1 MDHFLSLIYGD
12 YDNFP
17 KESYKDSVKK
27 GYNERYETLQMFF
40 KNLNFKNIRLSKE
53 FEINENPNDNFFYIL
68 TDIIDFD
75 VNDNIHEWDKVL
87 LKKDGMDYIINNDNC
102 FLIFLHDNDEIK
114 NSLSSKI
121 DEFAKKYRIFRKK
134 IMSFSYSDLTY
145 EMVYNLISNNRQD
158 TFNIVYENWSE
169 DGNSYYPNLSQNEY
183 GFKYRIQVGLFRF
196 YNFFKDIRA
205 VHIDEVETHKSLNF
219 YYFINGDQ
227 LEDHFRKNNTI
238 PLSNKVK
245 EIFLNNKNFNIV
257 ILNEHEYE
265 KESFIVYIDEIVK
278 KMGFDSSRVYLMTNN
293 SKLQYY
299 KDKNNLDINAYSL
312 DFLVMFIAN
321 HMVEFGEP
329 KFIEDKAGDFFMC
342 HNRGPKPHRYGLLCM
357 LKKHGILDYVD
368 WSLILGWYR
377 KNERK
382 HNKDSIFYE
391 PVFNNED
398 FGFYKSEIEYFGDID
413 IKKSKFEENKTW
425 FDDKNNA
432 PIEWKNIY
440 EYQTYENSYVN
451 IVTESCYID
460 KDVHI
465 TEKSM
470 KPFYFYQFPL
480 FLSSYQHVKFLKER
494 FGFDMFDDILDH
506 SYDNEPD
513 ERMRLIMFFNE
524 IKRLN
529 ENKELL
535 ITFYKNNKERF
546 IYNKE
551 IVVKI
556 NNSKRDYDYF
566 KNLIH
571 KNI

>member
-1 MDHFLSLIYGD
+1 
-12 YDNFP
+12 
-17 KESYKDSVKK
+17 
-27 GYNERYETLQMFF
+27 
-40 KNLNFKNIRLSKE
+40 
-53 FEINENPNDNFFYIL
+53 
-68 TDIIDFD
+68 
-75 VNDNIHEWDKVL
+75 
-87 LKKDGMDYIINNDNC
+87 
-102 FLIFLHDNDEIK
+102 
-114 NSLSSKI
+114 
-121 DEFAKKYRIFRKK
+121 
-134 IMSFSYSDLTY
+134 
-145 EMVYNLISNNRQD
+145 
-158 TFNIVYENWSE
+158 
-169 DGNSYYPNLSQNEY
+169 
-183 GFKYRIQVGLFRF
+183 
-196 YNFFKDIRA
+196 
-205 VHIDEVETHKSLNF
+205 
-219 YYFINGDQ
+219 
-227 LEDHFRKNNTI
+227 
-238 PLSNKVK
+238 
-245 EIFLNNKNFNIV
+245 
-257 ILNEHEYE
+257 
-265 KESFIVYIDEIVK
+265 
-278 KMGFDSSRVYLMTNN
+278 
-293 SKLQYY
+293 
-299 KDKNNLDINAYSL
+299 
-312 DFLVMFIAN
+312 MFIAN

>member
-1 MDHFLSLIYGD
+1 
-12 YDNFP
+12 
-17 KESYKDSVKK
+17 
-27 GYNERYETLQMFF
+27 
-40 KNLNFKNIRLSKE
+40 
-53 FEINENPNDNFFYIL
+53 
-68 TDIIDFD
+68 
-75 VNDNIHEWDKVL
+75 
-87 LKKDGMDYIINNDNC
+87 
-102 FLIFLHDNDEIK
+102 
-114 NSLSSKI
+114 
-121 DEFAKKYRIFRKK
+121 
-134 IMSFSYSDLTY
+134 
-145 EMVYNLISNNRQD
+145 
-158 TFNIVYENWSE
+158 
-169 DGNSYYPNLSQNEY
+169 
-183 GFKYRIQVGLFRF
+183 
-196 YNFFKDIRA
+196 
-205 VHIDEVETHKSLNF
+205 
-219 YYFINGDQ
+219 
-227 LEDHFRKNNTI
+227 
-238 PLSNKVK
+238 
-245 EIFLNNKNFNIV
+245 
-257 ILNEHEYE
+257 
-265 KESFIVYIDEIVK
+265 
-278 KMGFDSSRVYLMTNN
+278 MGFDSSRVYLMTNN

-299 KDKNNLDINAYSL
+299 KDKNNLNLNVYSL

-546 IYNKE
+546 ISNKE

-556 NNSKRDYDYF
+556 NNSKRDYGYF

>member
-17 KESYKDSVKK
+17 IDSYLNSTKKD
-27 GYNERYETLQMFF
+27 YNVRYEELQNFF
-40 KNLNFKNIRLSKE
+40 TDLGFKNIRLSQN
-53 FEINENPNDNFFYIL
+53 FDINENPNDNFFYVI
-68 TDIIDFD
+68 TDIVDFE
-75 VNDNIHEWDKVL
+75 VNENIHEWDKVL
-87 LKKDGMDYIINNDNC
+87 LKKDGMDYIMNQNNC
-102 FLIFLHDNDEIK
+102 YLIFLHENEQLK
-114 NSLSSKI
+114 NKLSSKI
-121 DEFAKKYRIFRKK
+121 DDFAKNYRIFRNK
-134 IMSFSYSDLTY
+134 IMSFTFNELSYDL
-145 EMVYNLISNNRQD
+145 VYNLISNNKQD

-169 DGNSYYPNLSQNEY
+169 DGNTYYPNLSKNDD
-183 GFKYRIQVGLFRF
+183 GFRYRIQVGLFRF
-196 YNFFKDIRA
+196 YNFFNDIRA
-205 VHIDEVETHKSLNF
+205 VHIDEVETHKNLNF

-227 LEDHFRKNNTI
+227 LEQHFKKYDAI
-238 PLSNKVK
+238 PLSDKVK

-265 KESFIVYIDEIVK
+265 KESFIVYIDELVK
-278 KMGFDSSRVYLMTNN
+278 KMGLDSNRIYLMTNN
-293 SKLQYY
+293 SKLQHY
-299 KDKNNLDINAYSL
+299 KEKNNLTINVYSL

-329 KFIEDKAGDFFMC
+329 KFIEDKTGDFFMC

-377 KNERK
+377 KNEST
-382 HNKDSIFYE
+382 HNKDRIFYD
-391 PVFNNED
+391 PVFNSED
-398 FGFYKSEIEYFGDID
+398 FEFYKSEIEYFGDID

-432 PIEWKNIY
+432 PIEWKNVY
-440 EYQTYENSYVN
+440 EYQTYENTYVN

-460 KDVHI
+460 KEIHI

-470 KPFYFYQFPL
+470 KPFYFFQFPI
-480 FLSSYQHVKFLKER
+480 FLSSYHHVKFLKER
-494 FGFDMFDDILDH
+494 FGFDMFDDILNH

-535 ITFYKNNKERF
+535 INFYKNNKERF

-551 IVVKI
+551 IVIKI
-556 NNSKRDYDYF
+556 NESKRDFEFF